1 MSPGAATKQ
10 QPACCPH
17 ALPVS
22 DFGNG
27 VWQIDRLQWV
37 GTVISLGGEAAVQ
50 VVPPPDCDPLS
61 ALLRSA
67 AVQASSDGQTE
78 CQLVKAN
85 REQACQPV

>member
-1 MSPGAATKQ
+1 MTRP
-10 QPACCPH
+10 PH
-17 ALPVS
+17 ARVTASGRP
-22 DFGNG
+22 NHATR
-27 VWQIDRLQWV
+27 WRHWV